1 MGKRMEIQLEQL
13 ISKIKNEGIKTAEDS
28 AEKII
33 QDAEQKAESII
44 KDAEKKADQ
53 LIAAAQADALRFENS
68 ANASVKQAGRD
79 VVLTVRKN
87 LSDIFN
93 RLLKAETDKA
103 LSANVMEEII
113 VNTINKLNKT
123 EAGNF
128 TVEIPEK
135 DSDALQKVLTSR
147 LSEEIKNGLEIKAA
161 RNMEKGFFISSKDG
175 SAYFNFS
182 DEGIAEALSEYLNP
196 KLATLISGE
205 GK

>member
-1 MGKRMEIQLEQL
+1 MEIQLEQL

-196 KLATLISGE
+196 KLAVLISGE
-205 GK
+205 DK

>member
-1 MGKRMEIQLEQL
+1 MEIQVEQL
-13 ISKIKNEGIKTAEDS
+13 ISKIKNEGIKAAEDN

-44 KDAEKKADQ
+44 KDAEKKAVE
-53 LIAAAQADALRFENS
+53 ITAAAQADALRFENS
-68 ANASVKQAGRD
+68 AKASVKQAGRD
-79 VVLTVRKN
+79 VILTVRKN
-87 LSDIFN
+87 LSDIFD

-103 LSANVMEEII
+103 LTANVMEEII
-113 VNTINKLNKT
+113 VNTINKWDKT
-123 EAGNF
+123 ETGNF
-128 TVEIPEK
+128 IIEIPEK
-135 DSDALQKVLTSR
+135 DSDTLQKILTSR
-147 LSEEIKNGLEIKAA
+147 LSEEIKNGLEIKTAK
-161 RNMEKGFFISSKDG
+161 NMEKGFFISSKDG

>member
-1 MGKRMEIQLEQL
+1 MGKRMEIQVEQL
-13 ISKIKNEGIKTAEDS
+13 ISKIKNEGIKAAENN
-28 AEKII
+28 AEEII

-44 KDAEKKADQ
+44 KDAEKKAGE

-87 LSDIFN
+87 LSQIFD
-93 RLLKAETDKA
+93 RLLKSETEKA
-103 LSANVMEEII
+103 LSTNVMEEII
-113 VNTINKLNKT
+113 VNTINKWNKT

-135 DSDALQKVLTSR
+135 DSDTLQKILTTR

-161 RNMEKGFFISSKDG
+161 KNMEKGFLLSSKDG

-196 KLATLISGE
+196 KLAALISGE
-205 GK
+205 GE

>member
-1 MGKRMEIQLEQL
+1 MGKRMEIQVEQL

-196 KLATLISGE
+196 KLAVLISGE
-205 GK
+205 DK

>member
-196 KLATLISGE
+196 KLAVLISGE
-205 GK
+205 DK

>member
-1 MGKRMEIQLEQL
+1 MEIQLEQL
-13 ISKIKNEGIKTAEDS
+13 ISKIKNEGIKAAEEN

-44 KDAEKKADQ
+44 KDAEKKAAE
-53 LIAAAQADALRFENS
+53 LTAAAQKDALRFENS
-68 ANASVKQAGRD
+68 AKAAVKQAGRD
-79 VVLTVRKN
+79 MILTVRKN
-87 LSDIFN
+87 LTDIFD

-113 VNTINKLNKT
+113 VSTVKKWDKSQ
-123 EAGNF
+123 AGSF

-135 DSDALQKVLTSR
+135 DSDSLHIVLASK
-147 LSEEIKNGLEIKAA
+147 LSEEIKNGLDIKAA
-161 RNMEKGFFISSKDG
+161 KNMEKGFLVSSKDG

-196 KLATLISGE
+196 KLAALISGE